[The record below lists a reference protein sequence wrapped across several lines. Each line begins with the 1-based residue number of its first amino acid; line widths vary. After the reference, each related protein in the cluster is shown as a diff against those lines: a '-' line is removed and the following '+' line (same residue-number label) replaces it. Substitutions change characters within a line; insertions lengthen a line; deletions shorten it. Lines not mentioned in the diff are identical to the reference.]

1 MACIIHLYIQM
12 YITNSEYPINQW
24 MATVRSL
31 HPYLIVPVTE
41 IEWFSLNISGDCIP
55 VNQLF
60 PLNFS

>member
-1 MACIIHLYIQM
+1 M